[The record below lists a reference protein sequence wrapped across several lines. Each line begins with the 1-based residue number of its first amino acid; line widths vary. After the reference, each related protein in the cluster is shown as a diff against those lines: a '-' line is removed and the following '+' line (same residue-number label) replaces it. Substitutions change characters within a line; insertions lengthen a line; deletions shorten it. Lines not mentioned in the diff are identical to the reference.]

1 MQYNF
6 TEVSIKGVKK
16 WKEDGK
22 NKQKAKKFFQTLN
35 PYNINSDGDIK
46 TRAEIL
52 KEITKEREEWLAL

>member
-22 NKQKAKKFFQTLN
+22 NKQKTKKFFQTLN
-35 PYNINSDGDIK
+35 PYNRNSDGDIK

-52 KEITKEREEWLAL
+52 KEITKERDEWLAL